1 MLPAADGCDALD
13 LLDFA
18 VLGFAPDVFA
28 AEFTVLAEEEARCV
42 LVFDAAG
49 CMFELPL
56 VAAAAF
62 IGAVAEFDEATGCA
76 LLAVSL
82 AVDVAAAEL
91 EFVAGRISS
100 DVDNTISTGASAG
113 G

>member
-1 MLPAADGCDALD
+1 
-13 LLDFA
+13 
-18 VLGFAPDVFA
+18 
-28 AEFTVLAEEEARCV
+28 
-42 LVFDAAG
+42 
-49 CMFELPL
+49 MFELPL
-56 VAAAAF
+56 VVTAAF
-62 IGAVAEFDEATGCA
+62 IGAVAEFDEVTGCA
-76 LLAVSL
+76 LPAVSL